1 MRSKNSVLF
10 ASVSAACLMAAVPA
24 MAQQGPSQAKAAQ
37 GPSDAVAEV
46 VVTGFRQSYA
56 NEVRTKRTAIEI
68 TDGISSDDLGRIP
81 DLNIGEALQRV
92 PGIQINREAEGRD
105 ATVNLRG
112 LPGEFARTTLNGVAF
127 AEPILQ
133 SSTPLGAFLSDVF
146 SAVRIEKSPMAHAQ
160 AGGVS
165 GNIDLQIAGALSRR
179 DGGRLKASYDHN
191 VLGKRGE
198 PSFTLGYN
206 KHLTDNFAVF
216 GVAAFKHENFRRDS
230 VLFNSY
236 GTLTT
241 TLTPD
246 LITRY
251 ADYYAPTGTCT
262 TTYATVAGCVAVA
275 GGTGK
280 LAQTGVQYVAQSR
293 QYTRVNIGDQ
303 FSGAAGAEW
312 KLSDELKVGV
322 TGLYTRRVQSNTSQ
336 NFSTVNYSG
345 TGAKVNPTGDLHR
358 GANGAYY
365 IQDFD
370 FSGANLVED
379 SRLFPQT
386 QKAWGF
392 NPSLE
397 FKNDRWRLST
407 IATLSGANNASEE
420 QYVTFNRVQVA
431 AGNGV
436 DGRFSSGGGDFSK
449 YRMAFNSTTPM
460 FNVDGNPTWIQGSA
474 ATSSAEF
481 TNWYNSP
488 AGTANRL
495 RFQITGIQAY
505 ANSKIKAIQQ
515 DIERQLDFGPLTS
528 VQLGARFERNDY
540 TSRGSKINAVGIQSQ
555 NIKDSYRLASPSIGD
570 FFGGSLPGMNTNWR
584 ITDVKALFEALQPV
598 TPYNGA
604 PLAFNGF
611 NQTLNDDVNI
621 GRYNFDSLTD
631 ITSGYIEG
639 KYESALFSVPVRG
652 SLGLRYE
659 HTEKTMDTLN
669 RVRTATTNLGSLSDY
684 AYRRYED
691 SYGQWLPSAIAVFDV
706 TDDFIVRAAAYRTYV
721 RPHPR
726 QFSPVT
732 LVGTPTE
739 TNVITATLGNAEL
752 KPYTATSLDLSLEWY
767 NRPGGLV
774 ALTIFQKRLQNFIQQ
789 VSGAKALCPTDG
801 GTLGLGPLS
810 LQGDLCYTGAGADAS
825 GDLQT
830 VNLTGYI
837 NSSTPYTLRGAEFN
851 VQQNLDFLPGF
862 WSGFGGAFN
871 YAYTVVDGT
880 GPTGAK
886 VSLPG
891 ISEHNFNVIGYYETD
906 LFGVRLT
913 YNYRTDYDV
922 PDAAIFSFGGLARR
936 VKARGQL
943 DGSASFNLREGAS
956 ISVSAFNITNAV
968 RQEYQ
973 GVEAM
978 ARRQDYDGR
987 TYRIALNMRF

>member
-1 MRSKNSVLF
+1 MRLKTNLLF
-10 ASVSAACLMAAVPA
+10 ASASALGLIATAPA
-24 MAQQGPSQAKAAQ
+24 LAQQTAPVQ
-37 GPSDAVAEV
+37 PSDAVAEV
-46 VVTGFRQSYA
+46 VVTGFKQSYA
-56 NEVRTKRTAIEI
+56 NEVRTKRNAIEI

-165 GNIDLQIAGALSRR
+165 GNIDLQIQGALSRR
-179 DGGRLKASYDHN
+179 DGGRMKASYDYN
-191 VLGKRGE
+191 ELGKRGE
-198 PSFTLGYN
+198 PSITLGYN
-206 KHLTDNFAVF
+206 KHITDNFAVF
-216 GVAAFKHENFRRDS
+216 GVAAYKHENFRRDS

-246 LITRY
+246 LISRY
-251 ADYYAPTGTCT
+251 ADYYAPAGACT
-262 TTYATVAGCVAVA
+262 TTYSAVAGCVAVA

-293 QYTRVNIGDQ
+293 QYTRVNVGDQ

-312 KLSDELKVGV
+312 QVNDELKIGV
-322 TGLYTRRVQSNTSQ
+322 TGLFTRRTQSNTTQ
-336 NFSTVNYSG
+336 NFSTVSYSG
-345 TGAKVNPTGDLHR
+345 TGAKVTPTGDLR
-358 GANGAYY
+358 QGPNGSYY
-365 IQDFD
+365 IQDFN

-392 NPSLE
+392 NPTIE
-397 FKNDRWRLST
+397 YKNDRWRLST
-407 IATLSGANNASEE
+407 IATISKASNASEE

-431 AGNGV
+431 GGNGI
-436 DGRFSSGGGDFSK
+436 DGSFSSGGGDFSK
-449 YRMAFNSTTPM
+449 YRLAFNSTAPM
-460 FNVDGNPTWIQGSA
+460 FNVDGNPAWIQGSA
-474 ATSSAEF
+474 AASSAEF
-481 TNWYNSP
+481 TNWYNST
-488 AGTANRL
+488 AGTPNRL
-495 RFQITGIQAY
+495 RFQISGIQAY
-505 ANSKIKAIQQ
+505 ATSKIKAIQQ
-515 DIERQLDFGPLTS
+515 DVERQLNFGPLTS
-528 VQLGARFERNDY
+528 IQVGGRFERSDY
-540 TSRGSKINAVGIQSQ
+540 ASRGSKINAVGIQSQ
-555 NIKDSYRLASPSIGD
+555 NIKDSYRLTSPSAGD

-584 ITDVKALFEALQPV
+584 ITDVKSLFKALQPV
-598 TPYNGA
+598 TPYEGA

-621 GRYNFDSLTD
+621 GRYNFDSRTD
-631 ITSGYIEG
+631 VASGYVEG
-639 KYESALFSVPVRG
+639 KYASHLFSVPVRG
-652 SLGLRYE
+652 SVGVRYE
-659 HTEKTMDTLN
+659 HTDKTMDTLN
-669 RVRTATTNLGSLSDY
+669 RIRTSTTNLGSLSDY

-691 SYGQWLPSAIAVFDV
+691 SYGEWLPSAIAVFDV
-706 TDDFIVRAAAYRTYV
+706 TDNFLVRTAAYRTYV

-732 LVGTPTE
+732 LVGTPNDS
-739 TNVITATLGNAEL
+739 NVITATLGNAEL
-752 KPYTATSLDLSLEWY
+752 QPYTATSLDLAMEWY

-774 ALTIFQKRLQNFIQQ
+774 SLTVFQKRLNNFIQQ
-789 VSGAKALCPTDG
+789 VSGAKALCPADG

-810 LQGDLCYTGAGADAS
+810 LKGDLCYTSAGPDAS

-830 VNLTGYI
+830 VNLTGYV
-837 NSSTPYTLRGAEFN
+837 NSATPYTLRGAEFN

-862 WSGFGGAFN
+862 WRNFGGAFN
-871 YAYTVVDGT
+871 YAYTVVDGK

-891 ISEHNFNVIGYYETD
+891 ISKHNFNVIGYYETD

-922 PDAAIFSFGGLARR
+922 PDAAIFGFGGAARR
-936 VKARGQL
+936 VMARGQL
-943 DGSASFNLREGAS
+943 DGSASFNLRKGTS
-956 ISVSAFNITNAV
+956 ISISAFNITNSV

-973 GVEAM
+973 GIEAM

-987 TYRIALNMRF
+987 TFRIAFNSKF

>member
-1 MRSKNSVLF
+1 MRSNNSVLL
-10 ASVSAACLMAAVPA
+10 ASVSAICLMAAAPA
-24 MAQQGPSQAKAAQ
+24 LARQASAAAA
-37 GPSDAVAEV
+37 SDKEAGEAVAEV
-46 VVTGFRQSYA
+46 VVTGFKQSYA

-92 PGIQINREAEGRD
+92 PGIQINREAEGRE

-165 GNIDLQIAGALSRR
+165 GNIDLQIQGALSRR
-179 DGGRLKASYDHN
+179 DGGRLKASYDYN
-191 VLGKRGE
+191 ELGDRGE
-198 PSFTLGYN
+198 PSYTLGYN
-206 KHLTDNFAVF
+206 KHITDDFAVF
-216 GVAAFKHENFRRDS
+216 GIAAFKHENFRRDS

-236 GTLTT
+236 GTLNT

-251 ADYYAPTGTCT
+251 ADYYAPAGSCT
-262 TTYATVAGCVAVA
+262 TTYASVSGCVAVA

-312 KLSDELKVGV
+312 KVSDELKVGV
-322 TGLYTRRVQSNTSQ
+322 TGLFTRRVQSNTSQ
-336 NFSTVNYSG
+336 NFSTVSYSG
-345 TGAKVNPTGDLHR
+345 AGAKITPTGDLHQ
-358 GANGAYY
+358 GANGSYY

-370 FSGANLVED
+370 FSGVNVVED

-386 QKAWGF
+386 QKAWSF
-392 NPSLE
+392 NPTDE

-407 IATLSGANNASEE
+407 VATISGANNASEE

-431 AGNGV
+431 GGNGV
-436 DGRFSSGGGDFSK
+436 NGSFSSGGGDFEK
-449 YRMAFNSTTPM
+449 YRMAFSSSAPL
-460 FNVDGNPTWIQGSA
+460 FNVDGNPSWIQGSA
-474 ATSSAEF
+474 ATSNADF

-495 RFQITGIQAY
+495 RFQISGIQAY

-515 DIERQLDFGPLTS
+515 DVERQLDFGPLTS
-528 VQLGARFERNDY
+528 VQFGGRFERNDY
-540 TSRGSKINAVGIQSQ
+540 SSRGSKINAVGIQSQ
-555 NIKDSYRLASPSIGD
+555 NIKDSYRLTSPSVDD
-570 FFGGSLPGMNTNWR
+570 FFGDSLPGMNTNWR
-584 ITDVKALFEALQPV
+584 ITDVRALFNALRPV
-598 TPYNGA
+598 TPYEGA

-621 GRYNFDSLTD
+621 GRYNFTSLTD
-631 ITSGYIEG
+631 VASGYVEG
-639 KYESALFSVPVRG
+639 KYASELFSIPVRG
-652 SLGLRYE
+652 SVGLRYE
-659 HTEKTMDTLN
+659 HTDKTVDTLN
-669 RVRTATTNLGSLSDY
+669 RIRTSTTTLGSLSDY

-732 LVGTPTE
+732 LVGTPSDS
-739 TNVITATLGNAEL
+739 NVITATLGNAEL
-752 KPYTATSLDLSLEWY
+752 QPYTATSLDLSMEWY

-774 ALTIFQKRLQNFIQQ
+774 SLTIFQKRLKNFIQQ
-789 VSGAKALCPTDG
+789 VSGARALCPTDG

-810 LQGDLCYTGAGADAS
+810 LQGDLCYTSAGPDAS

-837 NSSTPYTLRGAEFN
+837 NSTTPYTLRGAEFN

-862 WSGFGGAFN
+862 WSNFGGAFN
-871 YAYTVVDGT
+871 YAYTVVDGA

-891 ISEHNFNVIGYYETD
+891 ISKHNFNVIGYYETD

-922 PDAAIFSFGGLARR
+922 PDAAIFGFGGAARR
-936 VKARGQL
+936 VMARGQL
-943 DGSASFNLREGAS
+943 DGSASFNLREGTS

>member
-1 MRSKNSVLF
+1 MRLYESMLL
-10 ASVSAACLMAAVPA
+10 ASVSAASLVAASPA
-24 MAQQGPSQAKAAQ
+24 LARQSAPNTAA
-37 GPSDAVAEV
+37 SETVSEV
-46 VVTGFRQSYA
+46 VVTGFKQSYA

-68 TDGISSDDLGRIP
+68 TDGISSDDMGRIP

-105 ATVNLRG
+105 ATINLRG

-146 SAVRIEKSPMAHAQ
+146 SAVRIEKSPMAHGQ
-160 AGGVS
+160 SGGVS
-165 GNIDLQIAGALSRR
+165 GNIDLQIQGALSRR
-179 DGGRLKASYDHN
+179 DGGRVKASYDYN
-191 VLGKRGE
+191 ALGKRGE

-206 KHLTDNFAVF
+206 KHITDNFAVF
-216 GVAAFKHENFRRDS
+216 GIAAFKHENFRRDS

-251 ADYYAPTGTCT
+251 ADYYAPTGSCA
-262 TTYATVAGCVAVA
+262 TTYANVSGCVAVA

-293 QYTRVNIGDQ
+293 QYSRVNIGDQ
-303 FSGAAGAEW
+303 FSGAGGAEW
-312 KLSDELKVGV
+312 KVSDELKVGV
-322 TGLYTRRVQSNTSQ
+322 TGLFTRRTQSNTSQ
-336 NFSTVNYSG
+336 NFSTVSYSG
-345 TGAKVNPTGDLHR
+345 TGAKVTPTGDLHR
-358 GANGAYY
+358 GPNGSYY

-370 FSGANLVED
+370 FSGVNLVED

-386 QKAWGF
+386 QKAWGL
-392 NPSLE
+392 NPTLE
-397 FKNDRWRLST
+397 YKNDRWRLST
-407 IATLSGANNASEE
+407 IATISSAKNASEE

-431 AGNGV
+431 TGNGV
-436 DGRFSSGGGDFSK
+436 NGSFSSGGGDFSK
-449 YRMAFNSTTPM
+449 YRMSFTNSAPM

-488 AGTANRL
+488 VGTPNRL

-515 DIERQLDFGPLTS
+515 DIERQTQFGPLS
-528 VQLGARFERNDY
+528 SIQVGGRFERNDY
-540 TSRGSKINAVGIQSQ
+540 ASRGSKINAVGIQSQ
-555 NIKDSYRLASPSIGD
+555 NLKDSYRLTSPTVDD

-584 ITDVKALFEALQPV
+584 ITDVKALFSALQPV
-598 TPYNGA
+598 TPYQGA

-621 GRYNFDSLTD
+621 GRYNFTSQTD
-631 ITSGYIEG
+631 VASGYVEG
-639 KYESALFSVPVRG
+639 KYASHLFSIPVRG
-652 SLGLRYE
+652 SVGLRYE
-659 HTEKTMDTLN
+659 HTDKTTNTLN
-669 RVRTATTNLGSLSDY
+669 RIKTSTTTLGSLSDY
-684 AYRRYED
+684 AYRQYKD

-706 TDDFIVRAAAYRTYV
+706 TDDFIVRTAAYRTYV

-732 LVGTPTE
+732 LVGTPNDS
-739 TNVITATLGNAEL
+739 NVITATLGNAEL
-752 KPYTATSLDLSLEWY
+752 QPYTATSLDLSMEWY

-774 ALTIFQKRLQNFIQQ
+774 ALTVFQKRLHNFVQQ
-789 VSGAKALCPTDG
+789 VSGAKALCPADG

-810 LQGDLCYTGAGADAS
+810 LQGDLCYTSAGADAS

-830 VNLTGYI
+830 VTLTGYV

-862 WSGFGGAFN
+862 WSHFGGAFN
-871 YAYTVVDGT
+871 YAYTTVEGV
-880 GPTGAK
+880 GPTGVK

-891 ISEHNFNVIGYYETD
+891 ISKHNFNVIGYYETD
-906 LFGVRLT
+906 RFGVRLT

-922 PDAAIFSFGGLARR
+922 PDAAIFGFGGAARR
-936 VKARGQL
+936 VMARGQL
-943 DGSASFNLREGAS
+943 DGSASFNIREGAS
-956 ISVSAFNITNAV
+956 ISISAFNITNAV

-973 GVEAM
+973 GVEDM

-987 TYRIALNMRF
+987 TYRVALNMKF